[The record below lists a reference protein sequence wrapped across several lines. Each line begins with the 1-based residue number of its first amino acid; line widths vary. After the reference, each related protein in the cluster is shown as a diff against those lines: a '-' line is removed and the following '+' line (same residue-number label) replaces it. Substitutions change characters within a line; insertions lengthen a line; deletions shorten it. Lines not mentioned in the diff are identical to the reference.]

1 MLWKNMLTLRTISS
15 WLSIRSW
22 LFIRSWL
29 PISSWLQDYNRQ
41 SLKADLVAGAVVAMM
56 LIPQSLAYALLAG
69 LPAETGLYASIFPL
83 IAYAL
88 FGSSR
93 TLSVGPVALVSLMT
107 MVALSRVVESGSA
120 DYLSAAIALAMLTG
134 AILLLMGLFRLGFIA
149 NFLSH
154 TVVSGFITASG
165 ILIALSQL
173 RHLVGVSAHG
183 DTVPQILS
191 SLVAN
196 LDGFNPV
203 TAAIGLLA
211 LVFLF
216 WARSGAE
223 PLLKKVGFSGDNA
236 SLIAKAAPV
245 MAVITTILC
254 AWLWHL
260 DDQGLAIVGTIP
272 QGLPTLAWPNISL
285 ELLQQLWLPALS
297 IALIGYIESISV
309 GKSLAAKKRASINPN
324 NELIGLGAANL
335 ASAFSG
341 AFPVTGGLSR
351 SVVNFDAGAATQAA
365 SIFAA
370 IGIGLASLF
379 LTPALY
385 FLPKATLAATIIV
398 AVLSIV
404 DFSMLRKTWR
414 FSHSD
419 FYALVIT
426 LLGTLLL
433 GVEVGVIS
441 GVVLSIGLH
450 LYRTSVPHVAEVG
463 LLPNSQH
470 FRNILRY
477 EVTTN
482 PKVLNLRVDESLFF
496 ANATFLENLIYSRVY
511 EQDQLAHVVLMC
523 SAVNEIDFSALE
535 VLEVINQRLD
545 EQGIK
550 LHLSEVKGPVMDA
563 LRHIGFQETLSGTIY
578 LTQFEAFEA
587 LNRITAA

>member
-1 MLWKNMLTLRTISS
+1 MLWKNLLSLLSISS
-15 WLSIRSW
+15 WQSIS
-22 LFIRSWL
+22 SWL
-29 PISSWLQDYNRQ
+29 PISLSLRDYNRS

-107 MVALSRVVESGSA
+107 MVALSKVVEPGSA
-120 DYLSAAIALAMLTG
+120 DYLSAAIALALLTG
-134 AILLLMGLFRLGFIA
+134 GMLLLMGLFRLGFIA

-173 RHLVGVSAHG
+173 RHIFGVTADG
-183 DTVPQILS
+183 DTIPQILS
-191 SLVAN
+191 SLLAN
-196 LDGFNPV
+196 LSAINHV
-203 TAAIGLLA
+203 TTAIGLLV

-216 WARSGAE
+216 WARAGVE
-223 PLLKKVGFSGDNA
+223 PLFTRVGIERHSA
-236 SLIAKAAPV
+236 ALIAKAAPV
-245 MAVITTILC
+245 IGVIATILC
-254 AWLWHL
+254 VWLWRL
-260 DDQGLAIVGTIP
+260 DDLGVAIVGTIP
-272 QGLPTLAWPNISL
+272 SGLPILAWPSISL

-297 IALIGYIESISV
+297 IALISYIESVSV
-309 GKSLAAKKRASINPN
+309 GKTLAAKKRTSINPN
-324 NELIGLGAANL
+324 HELIGLGAANV

-351 SVVNFDAGAATQAA
+351 SAVNFDAGAATQMA

-370 IGIGLASLF
+370 IGIALASFF
-379 LTPALY
+379 LTPAMY

-419 FYALVIT
+419 FYALLIT
-426 LLGTLLL
+426 IFGTLLL

-441 GVVLSIGLH
+441 GVLLSIGLH
-450 LYRTSVPHVAEVG
+450 LYRTSMPHVAEVG
-463 LLPNSQH
+463 LLPNTQH
-470 FRNILRY
+470 FRNVLRY
-477 EVTTN
+477 HVTTN

-496 ANATFLENLIYSRVY
+496 ANASFLEELIYSKVY
-511 EQDQLAHVVLMC
+511 ENDQLAHVVLIC

-535 VLEVINQRLD
+535 VLEMINQRLD
-545 EQGIK
+545 EQAIK

-563 LRHIGFQETLSGTIY
+563 LRHIGFQDTLSGNIY
-578 LTQFEAFEA
+578 LTQFEAFED
-587 LNRITAA
+587 LNNATKA